1 DKLDLFVPLHFFG
14 WWMKTL
20 LLRDW
25 WLCWVISVMF
35 EILEYTLEHQLP
47 NFSECWWDHW
57 IMDALLC
64 NGLGI
69 YCGLQSLK
77 YFSMKTYHWRGLW
90 NIPTYRG
97 KLRRIM
103 AQFGPYVWVDYD
115 WKPLSSL
122 GRWFSMLG
130 IIAIFLLAELN
141 TFYLKFVL
149 WVEPGHWANLV
160 RLTFILPWGAVALRE
175 VFQFLDDPDCM
186 KFGRQS
192 WLFLAIVTTELLIV
206 VKFGWETVT
215 IPFPS
220 HVVTLWMTIFIILV
234 LWTLWNFYIDPHTF
248 KVDSEDV
255 ERRREHWSQVRAI
268 ETKLSPSESRLFI
281 SEFFFDKILQKETK
295 KD

>member
-1 DKLDLFVPLHFFG
+1 
-14 WWMKTL
+14 
-20 LLRDW
+20 
-25 WLCWVISVMF
+25 
-35 EILEYTLEHQLP
+35 
-47 NFSECWWDHW
+47 
-57 IMDALLC
+57 
-64 NGLGI
+64 
-69 YCGLQSLK
+69 
-77 YFSMKTYHWRGLW
+77 
-90 NIPTYRG
+90 
-97 KLRRIM
+97 
-103 AQFGPYVWVDYD
+103 
-115 WKPLSSL
+115 
-122 GRWFSMLG
+122 
-130 IIAIFLLAELN
+130 
-141 TFYLKFVL
+141 
-149 WVEPGHWANLV
+149 
-160 RLTFILPWGAVALRE
+160 
-175 VFQFLDDPDCM
+175 M

>member
-1 DKLDLFVPLHFFG
+1 
-14 WWMKTL
+14 
-20 LLRDW
+20 
-25 WLCWVISVMF
+25 
-35 EILEYTLEHQLP
+35 
-47 NFSECWWDHW
+47 
-57 IMDALLC
+57 
-64 NGLGI
+64 
-69 YCGLQSLK
+69 
-77 YFSMKTYHWRGLW
+77 
-90 NIPTYRG
+90 
-97 KLRRIM
+97 
-103 AQFGPYVWVDYD
+103 
-115 WKPLSSL
+115 
-122 GRWFSMLG
+122 
-130 IIAIFLLAELN
+130 
-141 TFYLKFVL
+141 
-149 WVEPGHWANLV
+149 
-160 RLTFILPWGAVALRE
+160 
-175 VFQFLDDPDCM
+175 M

-215 IPFPS
+215 IPFPSTTINFSTSMSTIHLSPVGPQHNSPQSSTNTSTHNLS